1 MEILIPNLFDNST
14 TTFTKGKKC
23 AGGVA
28 HHAGNEFEK
37 YIETIL
43 EENLPNTYDLEKQ
56 PTYVNH
62 YGLGGKRKDYKLIPK
77 SNLLFSN
84 ENNVNLN
91 TYMIE
96 AKQLGDCT
104 IVQKLDYEWNNL
116 RAGCYGNNFW
126 LVYDY
131 ERYNKSAI
139 KWVGAITEYCL
150 KMKKEVA
157 KKGITFE
164 WIDHNNFKK
173 LLIEECCGNN

>member
-62 YGLGGKRKDYKLIPK
+62 YGLVGKRKDYKLIPK
-77 SNLLFSN
+77 SNLLFS
-84 ENNVNLN
+84 
-91 TYMIE
+91 
-96 AKQLGDCT
+96 KC
-104 IVQKLDYEWNNL
+104 
-116 RAGCYGNNFW
+116 
-126 LVYDY
+126 
-131 ERYNKSAI
+131 
-139 KWVGAITEYCL
+139 
-150 KMKKEVA
+150 
-157 KKGITFE
+157 
-164 WIDHNNFKK
+164 
-173 LLIEECCGNN
+173 